1 MEKEGKKIG
10 GDSAVEGDYMAPQ
23 IPILNDTQE
32 TNEAPGTGV
41 NQLHYQTSCD
51 QDASIDASKL
61 RRTEPGTV
69 LNSNV
74 KQPDNQTVNSPFM
87 RMKTNQDRI
96 RGASR
101 GDEGDTARSIMD

>member
-1 MEKEGKKIG
+1 MEKEGKKIA

-51 QDASIDASKL
+51 
-61 RRTEPGTV
+61 
-69 LNSNV
+69 
-74 KQPDNQTVNSPFM
+74 
-87 RMKTNQDRI
+87 
-96 RGASR
+96 
-101 GDEGDTARSIMD
+101 